1 MGLGISLPSLIFQA
15 VSFILLFALLSLVA
29 YKPLLKM
36 LDERSRRVKESLEQA
51 EILKEKSTHAEEEV
65 KKQLQIA
72 SQQGMEMVAQATK
85 TSEEIRA
92 KAQELAK
99 QDTETLIT
107 RARQAIQVERDEAI
121 GELRKEFA
129 DITVMAAGKVI
140 GETLDKESHKKL
152 IDKVLQE
159 SQTLKKG

>member
-36 LDERSRRVKESLEQA
+36 LDERARRVKESLEQA